1 MIVRALFFLG
11 LIAFQMPREP
21 DLGFGRPGGISLPS
35 NMMSWMQAGSAVDQG
50 CKDRDAD
57 CGRGIRTL
65 DQLQTIALRGLAE
78 VKAEIEADKR
88 ARKEHAG

>member
-11 LIAFQMPREP
+11 IVAFLMPREP
-21 DLGFGRPGGISLPS
+21 DLGFGRPGGISLPF
-35 NMMSWMQAGSAVDQG
+35 NIMSWMQAGSTVSQG
-50 CKDRDAD
+50 CKDRNAD
-57 CGRGIRTL
+57 CGGIQTL

-88 ARKEHAG
+88 ARKGHAG